1 MKQVLDICKRGLLR
15 LNKSGKQ
22 ALFAYVLSLVVTAGI
37 DGWAL
42 LLVSKMLDRGL
53 SNNSANNLDSEVN
66 SMILVTALFVLRSVL
81 AVFISWLTTKKMA
94 NQEVLIGSEN
104 FARIQSGPWEL
115 KQGDQLSDLYTR
127 VDRGPW
133 ALVQGILFYCA
144 TIIAETASALVI
156 FFILVLLQPIT
167 AVTAVVFFLLV
178 AVLQHKLIS
187 VSSKNAGQLT
197 LDKGNRVYDIL
208 SDTFR
213 LGKLLH
219 VMHSRTLN
227 DVLEQQRNEYASARS
242 QSLFYESLPRYLM
255 EASLALGFI
264 VIGGV
269 TYAFAGSSQVIS
281 ALALFA
287 VAGFRLLPS
296 VNRIQGLIL
305 ALYAR
310 IPLAL
315 EALAVGPVIASEN
328 NKQHALVSKTELV
341 DQRVLEIKNVGY
353 QYPNSINASLKN
365 VSITLEKGLM
375 YAIVGPS
382 GAGKTTFVDVCLG
395 LIKPTS
401 GEVVEIDN
409 GIRYAYVPQ
418 HTHLSSVSLKGNV
431 AIEWDDRFINDD
443 LADTAMRQALIEN
456 VFDGRKDD
464 ENSSAMS
471 GGQMQRIGIARALYR
486 KPNFLVLDEAT
497 NALDASTEHEIVGL
511 VENLRSTM
519 TILIVAHRL
528 STVRNADKVIY
539 FESGE
544 IKGVGTFTELQEK
557 IPAFAEQLNL
567 GLFTQNE

>member
-1 MKQVLDICKRGLLR
+1 
-15 LNKSGKQ
+15 
-22 ALFAYVLSLVVTAGI
+22 
-37 DGWAL
+37 
-42 LLVSKMLDRGL
+42 
-53 SNNSANNLDSEVN
+53 
-66 SMILVTALFVLRSVL
+66 
-81 AVFISWLTTKKMA
+81 
-94 NQEVLIGSEN
+94 
-104 FARIQSGPWEL
+104 
-115 KQGDQLSDLYTR
+115 
-127 VDRGPW
+127 
-133 ALVQGILFYCA
+133 
-144 TIIAETASALVI
+144 
-156 FFILVLLQPIT
+156 
-167 AVTAVVFFLLV
+167 
-178 AVLQHKLIS
+178 
-187 VSSKNAGQLT
+187 
-197 LDKGNRVYDIL
+197 
-208 SDTFR
+208 
-213 LGKLLH
+213 
-219 VMHSRTLN
+219 
-227 DVLEQQRNEYASARS
+227 
-242 QSLFYESLPRYLM
+242 M

-315 EALAVGPVIASEN
+315 EALAVGSVIASEN

-353 QYPNSINASLKN
+353 QYPHSINASLKN

-401 GEVVEIDN
+401 GEVVEIDS

-431 AIEWDDRFINDD
+431 AIEWDDRSINDD

-519 TILIVAHRL
+519 TILVVAHRL